1 MGSVQAKAVAG
12 DDLGPTGEERS
23 MLDHFKTIQARIDKV
38 HVDGVGR
45 TRDDLVQDS
54 VQPLF
59 EAANFEEVIT
69 RSHEV
74 RTRLEQ
80 LGCFRSVD
88 VFIDT
93 SRGPD
98 ATDKGLEVTFEVEE
112 LRRVVGGINTLV
124 GQNEGSLV
132 LSCRMP
138 NLVGRGERLQGEY
151 TYGTNQTTG
160 INVALLKP
168 FHNAARTTVTGSVY
182 QSGADLPW
190 SGFRQVDRGV
200 LLDLGFRSATD
211 VTHSLRY
218 DVAWR
223 ELACLDRAT
232 PFDVRKEAGHSLK
245 SAVKHVLTVDK
256 RDSSIF
262 PTEGALLRLNQ
273 ELAGL
278 GGNVGFLKHEA
289 ELQYNL
295 PLPFDVT
302 LQGSLLGGHMKPMYP
317 EKTYSICDRFFLG
330 GPLNVRGFETRGIGP
345 QSDGA
350 FTGADMYWAA
360 ALHLYTPLPFRR
372 TKGGFGELF
381 RTHLFVNTGN
391 IGNFRLGD
399 DAAKNAELLM
409 SGLRLAYGAGLS
421 MRLGEIARLE
431 LNYCLPVRAQR
442 GDRPV
447 HGLQFGVGVTFL

>member
-1 MGSVQAKAVAG
+1 
-12 DDLGPTGEERS
+12 
-23 MLDHFKTIQARIDKV
+23 MLDHFKTIQARIDRI
-38 HVDGVGR
+38 HVDGVAR
-45 TRDDLVQDS
+45 TKDDLVQS
-54 VQPLF
+54 SIKPLF

-74 RTRLEQ
+74 RTRLEE
-80 LGCFRSVD
+80 LGCFKRVG

-98 ATDKGLEVTFEVEE
+98 ATEKGLEVTFEVEE
-112 LRRVVGGINTLV
+112 LRRVIGGINTLV
-124 GQNEGSLV
+124 GHNEGSMV
-132 LSCRMP
+132 LSCRLP
-138 NLVGRGERLQGEY
+138 NLAGRGERLQGEY
-151 TYGTNQTTG
+151 TYGTHKTSG
-160 INVALLKP
+160 INVSLLKP
-168 FHNAARTTVTGSVY
+168 FHNDARASVTGSVY
-182 QSGADLPW
+182 QSGTDFPW

-200 LLDLGFRSATD
+200 LLDLSFKSAED

-218 DVAWR
+218 DAAWR

-232 PFDVRKEAGHSLK
+232 PFAVRQEAGHSLK
-245 SAVKHVLTVDK
+245 SAIRHILTVDK

-262 PTEGALLRLNQ
+262 PTEGALIRLNQ

-278 GGNVGFLKHEA
+278 GGNIGYLKHEA

-295 PLPFDVT
+295 PLPFDITVQGA
-302 LQGSLLGGHMKPMYP
+302 LQCGHMKAMYP

-330 GPLNVRGFETRGIGP
+330 GPLNIRGFEMRGIGP

-350 FTGADMYWAA
+350 YTGADMYWAA
-360 ALHLYTPLPFRR
+360 AFHIYTPLPFRSGR
-372 TKGGFGELF
+372 GGFGELF

-391 IGNFRLGD
+391 IGNFSLSD
-399 DAAKNAELLM
+399 DATKSAEILLR
-409 SGLRLAYGAGLS
+409 GLRLAYGIGLS

-431 LNYCLPVRAQR
+431 LNYCLPARAQR